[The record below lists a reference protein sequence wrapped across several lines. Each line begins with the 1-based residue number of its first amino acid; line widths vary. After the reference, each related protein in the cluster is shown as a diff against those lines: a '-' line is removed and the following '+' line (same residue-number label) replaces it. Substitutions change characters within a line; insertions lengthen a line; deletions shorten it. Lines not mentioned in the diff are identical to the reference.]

1 MTRMGSLFGQGGMT
15 NPGTAL
21 ESSAS
26 GGEPIFIG
34 TPSQVQQHLGQARD
48 AVIKSGINNPV
59 MNPKPQPA
67 FPTQGTPSFQQAATT
82 GATPGGTNALSPGLS
97 KAGKLVTLLTSG
109 LQGALAGQAAREKMT
124 AETGGRRSGGL
135 GTAFEAGYTLPWQRA
150 GMQQQLAQQQAQ
162 TGVLQSEA
170 QNFNI
175 PGVGPIPGWLAKA
188 MGPAYLRQQGQL
200 GAAQTGAQ
208 AKLGAA
214 AIGQRFKVV
223 PNVGLFDT
231 QGNGGQGTIVPGTQQ
246 GIVITPEIAEDYK
259 LPQDFIGKPMSLQNL
274 ASVQR
279 SSVFENVPEMTAEGP
294 IVVNRRTAQATPITG
309 PGGQKYGP
317 TGLAMP
323 KEVADVDN
331 PGQTKIVPAG
341 QSFGQPGVGS
351 ASVQVPRA
359 AARAE
364 VPTKIGDQRVAFT
377 TMIQHAELLR
387 DAARALNNRDVQTL
401 AGLKNAFKNEFG
413 YAGPIT
419 AQAIADAYGGEV
431 TNVIA
436 KGHITDAEMAK
447 TGKTLNPAKQNFA
460 TVDKVLTAYQ
470 ALAQSKMNMLNQQK
484 QSAIQKS
491 QPKGGGKEIH
501 YTIQNG
507 QLVPQTAPQ

>member
-1 MTRMGSLFGQGGMT
+1 MGQMFGQLT

-21 ESSAS
+21 MSGAS
-26 GGEPIFIG
+26 GGEPLFIG
-34 TPSQVQQHLGQARD
+34 TPSQVQQHLNQSRD

-59 MNPKPQPA
+59 MSPKPQPA
-67 FPTQGTPSFQQAATT
+67 FPTQGTPSFQQAATA
-82 GATPGGTNALSPGLS
+82 GAQPGGVNALSPGLN
-97 KAGKLVTLLTSG
+97 KAGKLMTLLTSG
-109 LQGALAGQAAREKMT
+109 LQGALAGRAASEQATVAS
-124 AETGGRRSGGL
+124 GGRRSGGA
-135 GTAFEAGYTLPWQRA
+135 GMGFEAAQAYPWQ
-150 GMQQQLAQQQAQ
+150 QLGRQLGAQQQEAQ

-170 QNFNI
+170 QNVNI
-175 PGVGPIPGWLAKA
+175 PGMGPTPGWLAKA
-188 MGPAYLRQQGQL
+188 LGPAYIRGQAQQ
-200 GAAQTGAQ
+200 GAAQIGAQ
-208 AKLGAA
+208 GKIGAA
-214 AIGQRFKVV
+214 QIGNRFKVV

-231 QGNGGQGTIVPGTQQ
+231 QAQGGQGALIPGTEQ
-246 GIVITPEIAEDYK
+246 GIVITPEIAKDYQ
-259 LPQDFIGKPMSLQNL
+259 LPEQFVGKPMSLSGL

-279 SSVFENVPEMTAEGP
+279 SSVFENIPEMTAEGP
-294 IVVNRRTAQATPITG
+294 IIINRRTAQATPVTG
-309 PGGQKYGP
+309 PGDQKYGP

-323 KEVADVDN
+323 KEVADINN

-387 DAARALNNRDVQTL
+387 DAARALNNGDVQTL

-413 YAGPIT
+413 YSGPIT
-419 AQAIADAYGGEV
+419 AKAISDAYGGEV

-447 TGKTLNPAKQNFA
+447 TGKTLDPSKQNFA
-460 TVDKVLTAYQ
+460 TVDKVLSAYQ
-470 ALAQSKMNMLNQQK
+470 SLAQSKMNMLNQQK
-484 QSAIQKS
+484 QSAINQS
-491 QPKGGGKEIH
+491 QPKGAK
-501 YTIQNG
+501 QND
-507 QLVPQTAPQ
+507 PMSIRP